1 MEKIKLIKNG
11 VTFETL
17 RENLKCFAL
26 YEALQRGIISGPI
39 KDEKSSI
46 EYLNSIGIEVK
57 LND

>member
-11 VTFETL
+11 ATFTIP

-26 YEALQRGIISGPI
+26 YEALQRGNTSGPI
-39 KDEKSSI
+39 KDEKSAI
-46 EYLNSIGIEVK
+46 KYLNSIGIEVK

>member
-11 VTFETL
+11 ATFEMP

-26 YEALQRGIISGPI
+26 YEALQRGITSGPI
-39 KDEKSSI
+39 KDEKSAI